1 MMENHWRVE
10 AELIAGNQPR
20 RTKVKPKVESRLME
34 KDRRQLQMP
43 ALLMLSD
50 GCLKYLQPMG

>member
-1 MMENHWRVE
+1 MEQD
-10 AELIAGNQPR
+10 LSMGKQPR
-20 RTKVKPKVESRLME
+20 VGCQLME

-43 ALLMLSD
+43 ALLMLFD